1 METVDKTLRFSHYY
15 YYFFFENISAIK
27 LDYEHAYPSFL
38 FLFFIFRVKTQNAL
52 N

>member
-27 LDYEHAYPSFL
+27 LDYEYAYP
-38 FLFFIFRVKTQNAL
+38 R
-52 N
+52 

>member
-15 YYFFFENISAIK
+15 YYYFFENISAIK
-27 LDYEHAYPSFL
+27 LDYEHAYPSF
-38 FLFFIFRVKTQNAL
+38 FFFFRVKTQNAL